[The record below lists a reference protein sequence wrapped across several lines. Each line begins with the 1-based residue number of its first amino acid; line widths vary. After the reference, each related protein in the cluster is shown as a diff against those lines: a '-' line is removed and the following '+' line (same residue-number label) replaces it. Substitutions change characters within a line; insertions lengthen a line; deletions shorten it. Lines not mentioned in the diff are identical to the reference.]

1 MSNKGYYSWIHTLK
15 SAAMDSR
22 NKGIEMINEQRA
34 QRASGASRANLQA
47 QLDAPPPPPPTRKLD
62 VAGKGYG
69 GKDEEIINIPGEGPR
84 TRSHVERAFA
94 EVISDKLRENPS
106 ERASIDSVEL
116 ADGDPVAFAQIQSM
130 QDAQRS
136 AELAQA
142 RGPVDA
148 KPAGDANAVARD
160 GKDGVMADDEFADSE
175 PFSLPS
181 YSLAADAR
189 AETARMNYKNA
200 SRQRRI
206 DARTAGT
213 EEDYE
218 ASQEA
223 GLDLPTANW
232 RTVKESVSDKIN
244 RFFGA

>member
-15 SAAMDSR
+15 SAAIDAHQ
-22 NKGIEMINEQRA
+22 KGIDMVNEEKA
-34 QRASGASRANLQA
+34 KRASGASRANLQA

-69 GKDEEIINIPGEGPR
+69 GRDEEIIDIPDEGPR

-94 EVISDKLRENPS
+94 EVINDKLRENPS
-106 ERASIDSVEL
+106 EIATVDSVEL
-116 ADGDPVAFAQIQSM
+116 ADGDPVAFAQIQKM

-136 AELAQA
+136 ADLAKA
-142 RGPVDA
+142 RGPVNMTPGGKTANEVELDA
-148 KPAGDANAVARD
+148 ED
-160 GKDGVMADDEFADSE
+160 GETADSE
-175 PFSLPS
+175 SFSLPS

-189 AETARMNYKNA
+189 AETARINYKNA
-200 SRQRRI
+200 SRQQRI
-206 DARTAGT
+206 NARNAGA
-213 EEDYE
+213 EADYQ
-218 ASQEA
+218 ARQEA

-232 RTVKESVSDKIN
+232 RTVKESVSQKIN